1 MYTNFMNMLQE
12 EYVPNMKA
20 FQKCMQKKH
29 AEFHDNSYENK
40 GNSASCGE
48 MFWHTLI
55 ECTDFFP
62 MEWGGPIFTPNENE
76 TKFCRKN
83 HTADMCVSICSMIML
98 RMSNELIPQWDDATP
113 NSICYLIKQE
123 NPDAVP
129 YRRKLISMTKIKDT
143 DEEETEDEEV
153 AEEDAEMEEKDAEM
167 EKEDA
172 EMEEEI
178 EEVEEEIEP
187 EMEEEEIEEDEE
199 E

>member
-1 MYTNFMNMLQE
+1 MKQMYTNFMNMLQE

-62 MEWGGPIFTPNENE
+62 MEWGGPIFVPDENE

-83 HTADMCVSICSMIML
+83 HTADMCVSICHMIML

-129 YRRKLISMTKIKDT
+129 YRRKLHEKMTKVEDM

-153 AEEDAEMEEKDAEM
+153 AEEDAEMEEEVDEEVEEEM
-167 EKEDA
+167 E
-172 EMEEEI
+172 
-178 EEVEEEIEP
+178 EEEIEP
-187 EMEEEEIEEDEE
+187 EMEDEEIEEEDEE